1 MVLAGLAVIVGILLA
16 ILGYKLFMEKRK
28 TFQVNSHV
36 SMEVQGT
43 QPDPVYEDIDR
54 ITVKTSEHIQL
65 QENAAYGFL
74 TERKL

>member
-1 MVLAGLAVIVGILLA
+1 MVLAGLAVVVGILLA

-28 TFQVNSHV
+28 TFQVDSRV

-54 ITVKTSEHIQL
+54 ITVNTS
-65 QENAAYGFL
+65 
-74 TERKL
+74 